1 MLGVLPASSRDG
13 KQEFR
18 DRGIPVGGGQMSGDV
33 SWEVKDLRGSTQHGL
48 HTLIEGV

>member
-13 KQEFR
+13 RQEFR
-18 DRGIPVGGGQMSGDV
+18 DRGVPVGCGQVSGDV

-48 HTLIEGV
+48 HPLIEGV